1 MNLDYL
7 TPDEA
12 KEAFENWMKEQA
24 KDMVNPDN
32 ARYQIVITKESNG
45 RNILSGLM
53 L

>member
-1 MNLDYL
+1 MDLDYL

-12 KEAFENWMKEQA
+12 KEVFGNWMKGQA
-24 KDMVNPDN
+24 KEMVNPDN

-45 RNILSGLM
+45 RNVLWGLM